1 MTPIIPLPTTAS
13 PQDGIAPP
21 PENGEASQG
30 TEPHSAHTPGLLAM
44 ASAEKGKLTPMFEQ
58 YLAIK
63 ADYPNALLFYRMGDF
78 YELFFEDALTAAK
91 ELQITLTSRNPNAES
106 PIPMAGVPHHAAE
119 NYLRQLNEKGY
130 TVAICDQVSDPKAS
144 KGLVERAVTLV
155 RTPGT
160 AVEDASLEAKTNNY
174 LGAVYW
180 DSKKEAGGFVWLE
193 YSTGAWSGLQTRKLA
208 ELWQWVQKMQPKELL
223 LPDMPSEQFA
233 VPRSMSLEGTSLVRL
248 PVRSFFDLASSRER
262 VLKAQGVQEPGAIGL
277 NGKDEL
283 LRACGAMVGYL
294 VQTQK
299 QELEHLKPFAPMN
312 LGRYLILDEITER
325 NLEIFRRLDGKK
337 GAGTLWHILDDCL
350 TPMGGR
356 LLEERLQNPW
366 REPSRIRETAEAV
379 QFFARDDKR
388 RTALRAALERVYDLE
403 RLSTRIALGRT
414 TPRDF
419 TALCQSLGTLAEVY
433 RVLAAG
439 SDGYATD
446 AEARGD
452 TLPTALYSIFTRWDP
467 LDDLASLLEKAL
479 VEAPPLQI
487 TEGGLFRAGY
497 NQALDE
503 LLDLAE
509 HGQERL
515 NALLAEEQANNA
527 LPRLRLGFNK
537 VFGYYFE
544 MSRAAGSAAPAHF
557 ERRQTLANA
566 ERFVT
571 PALKELE
578 TLLLSAGDKRNTLEY
593 TLFQDLRAMVSAAR
607 PRILFMASAIAALD
621 YWQSLASVARKNNWV
636 RPELHDGTEVVIKEG
651 RHPVVEALVGAGG
664 FTPNDLR
671 LDSQRRLLLI
681 TGPNM
686 SGKSTVLRQMALIAI
701 LAQMGSFV
709 PAAEARIG
717 IVDRI
722 FSRVGASDNLA
733 RGQSTF
739 MVEMMETARILRQ
752 ATGQS
757 LVILDEI
764 GRGTSTFDGLALAWA
779 VAEDLL
785 RRGDASIRTL
795 FATHYHE
802 LTSLEGRLPGVHNM
816 NIAIREWGG
825 EIVFLHRLIPGPA
838 DKSYGIEVA
847 RLAGVPQPV
856 VARAKAL
863 LAALDA
869 TRTTQ
874 SRETEAAMQQMLP
887 GMAQP
892 APKKAPVPENPLQT
906 AGQAPPHPVALALQD
921 LDIDTLS
928 PIKALTL
935 LHEWKLLW
943 GGNNE

>member
-1 MTPIIPLPTTAS
+1 M
-13 PQDGIAPP
+13 QDAPGHAVK
-21 PENGEASQG
+21 EI
-30 TEPHSAHTPGLLAM
+30 
-44 ASAEKGKLTPMFEQ
+44 KLTPMFEQ

-63 ADYPNALLFYRMGDF
+63 AEYPNALLFYRMGDF
-78 YELFFEDALTAAK
+78 YELFFEDAITAAK
-91 ELQITLTSRNPNAES
+91 ELQITLTSRNPNADN

-144 KGLVERAVTLV
+144 KGLVDRAVTLV

-160 AVEDASLEAKTNNY
+160 AVEDASLEAKANNY

-180 DSKKEAGGFVWLE
+180 NSGKEAGGFAWLE
-193 YSTGAWSGLQTRKLA
+193 YSTGAWSGLQTKKLG
-208 ELWQWVQKMQPKELL
+208 ELWQWVQKMQPKELVI
-223 LPDMPSEQFA
+223 PDLPSEQFSI
-233 VPRSMSLEGTSLVRL
+233 PRSIALQGTSLVRL
-248 PVRSFFDLASSRER
+248 PMRSFFELAAARER
-262 VLKAQGVQEPGAIGL
+262 VLKAQAVQEPGAIGL
-277 NGKDEL
+277 EGKDEL
-283 LRACGAMVGYL
+283 LRACGALAGYL

-299 QELEHLKPFAPMN
+299 QELGHLKPFVPMN
-312 LGRYLILDEITER
+312 LGRYCILDEITER

-337 GAGTLWHILDDCL
+337 GAGTLWHVLDDCL

-356 LLEERLQNPW
+356 LLEERLRNPW
-366 REPSRIRETAEAV
+366 REPARIRETAEVV
-379 QFFARDDKR
+379 QLFVKDDSR
-388 RTALRAALERVYDLE
+388 RTALRAALEKVYDLE
-403 RLSTRIALGRT
+403 RLSTRISLGRT

-419 TALCQSLGTLAEVY
+419 TALRQSLLALADVHK
-433 RVLAAG
+433 VLSAG
-439 SDGYATD
+439 KHGYATD

-452 TLPTALYSIFTRWDP
+452 TLPQALHGIFSRWDA
-467 LDDLASLLEKAL
+467 LDDLAGLLEKAL
-479 VEAPPLQI
+479 VDSPPLHI
-487 TEGGLFRAGY
+487 TEGGLFRTGY
-497 NQALDE
+497 NSELDS

-515 NALLAEEQANNA
+515 NAHLAEEQANNA

-544 MSRAAGSAAPAHF
+544 LSRATGGTAPAHF

-578 TLLLSAGDKRNTLEY
+578 TLLLSAGEKRNALEY
-593 TLFQDLRAMVSAAR
+593 NLFQELRGIVTAAR

-621 YWQSLASVARKNNWV
+621 YWQSLASVARKGNWV
-636 RPELHDGTEVVIKEG
+636 RPDMHEGTEVVIKEG
-651 RHPVVEALVGAGG
+651 RHPVVEALTGAGG

-686 SGKSTVLRQMALIAI
+686 SGKSTVLRQMAIIAI

-717 IVDRI
+717 LVDRI

-733 RGQSTF
+733 QGQSTF

-752 ATGQS
+752 ATGRS

-785 RRGDASIRTL
+785 RRGDGCIRTL

-802 LTSLEGRLPGVHNM
+802 LTSLEGRLSGVHNM

-887 GMAQP
+887 GMTAP
-892 APKKAPVPENPLQT
+892 APKKMPVPDNPLQT
-906 AGQAPPHPVALALQD
+906 AQPAAPHPVALALQD
-921 LDIDTLS
+921 LDIDSLS

-943 GGNNE
+943 GENNQ